1 MSVLVVVAHPDLAQ
15 SRVNKALKEALSPTS
30 VEVND
35 LYALYPDFKINVAC
49 EQDKLVK
56 AKHIVLQFPMFWYSC
71 PSLLKKYFDDV
82 LTYGFAY
89 GSKGKALEG
98 KGFSLA
104 ISMGA
109 REGDFQGKFSLE
121 SVLTPFRA
129 ISHFIGTKYAKPF
142 LTYNTGNLS
151 DTALKAQTQAYQEWI
166 KGLA

>member
-1 MSVLVVVAHPDLAQ
+1 MSVLVVLAHPNLAH
-15 SRVNKALKEALSPTS
+15 SRVNKALREALSSTG
-30 VEVND
+30 VEVSD
-35 LYALYPDFKINVAC
+35 LYALYPDFKINVAS

-71 PSLLKKYFDDV
+71 PALLKQYFDDV

-98 KGFSLA
+98 KGLGLA
-104 ISMGA
+104 ISLGA

-129 ISHFIGTKYAKPF
+129 ISHFIGTKYAAPF
-142 LTYNTGNLS
+142 LTYDTGNLS
-151 DTALKAQTQAYQEWI
+151 DTALQAQARGYQEWV